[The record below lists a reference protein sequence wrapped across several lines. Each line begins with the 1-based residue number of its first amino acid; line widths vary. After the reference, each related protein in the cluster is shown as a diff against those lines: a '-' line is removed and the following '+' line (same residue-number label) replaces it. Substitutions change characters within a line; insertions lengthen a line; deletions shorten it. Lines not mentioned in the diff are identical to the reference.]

1 MSLLIRNALVDGIA
15 SDILIEGA
23 IIKSV
28 GPART
33 DGGATRAANDAAAD
47 SSGAVASV
55 GEPGSARRADPEV
68 LDASGMAA
76 LPSFVNAHTH
86 AAMTLFRGIA
96 EDMELMPWL
105 TEAIW
110 PREARLTPDD
120 VYWGTRLAA
129 LEMIRSGT
137 TLAADMYFFPEAQA
151 RAARDSGMRFV
162 ISYPII
168 DGLDESRARE
178 LQRAC
183 TIFFET
189 PPDCGP
195 VSTFGLAAHSVY
207 ATSASSLRYLADMAA
222 ERGLSLHIHLAE
234 TETEDRD
241 CRAATGKSPVAY
253 LDSLGALGPR
263 TFAAHCVHLSKTDW
277 DILAARRVCVVHNPV
292 SNMKLACGG
301 AFDYHAASRRG
312 IRVLLGTDGA
322 ASNNSLNLAADMK
335 IAGLLQKHHFRDPR
349 RWPVAELFN
358 AATRAGHEF
367 FNTGAGRIEAGAT
380 ADLILVDTRS
390 PEMTPIHDLAANLV
404 YAGATSAIDTTIC
417 AGKLLMRHRV
427 IEGEEEVRAQAALRA
442 HALARSL

>member
-1 MSLLIRNALVDGIA
+1 MSLLIRNALVDGVE
-15 SDILIEGA
+15 SDILIEGK

-28 GPART
+28 QPART
-33 DGGATRAANDAAAD
+33 DGGVTRAANDAGAD
-47 SSGAVASV
+47 SAGAVAP
-55 GEPGSARRADPEV
+55 GAEAGSARGADPEV
-68 LDASGMAA
+68 FDAEDMAA

-137 TLAADMYFFPEAQA
+137 TLAADMYFFPEVQA

-178 LQRAC
+178 LRRAC
-183 TIFFET
+183 TAFFNA

-195 VSTFGLAAHSVY
+195 ESVFGLAAHSVY
-207 ATSASSLRYLADMAA
+207 ATSAPSWRYLADVAT

-241 CRAATGKSPVAY
+241 CRAATGKSPVEY
-253 LDSLGALGPR
+253 LDSLGALTPR
-263 TFAAHCVHLSKTDW
+263 TFAAHCVHLSESDW
-277 DILAARRVCVVHNPV
+277 DTLAARGVCAVHNPV

-301 AFDYHAASRRG
+301 AFDYESAARRG
-312 IRVLLGTDGA
+312 VRVLLGTDGA
-322 ASNNSLNLAADMK
+322 ASNNSLNLASDMK

-349 RWPVAELFN
+349 RWPVAELFR
-358 AATRAGHEF
+358 AATTSGHEF
-367 FNTGAGRIEAGAT
+367 FGSGAGRIEAGAT
-380 ADLILVDTRS
+380 ADLILVDTRA
-390 PEMTPIHDLAANLV
+390 PEMTPVHDLVSNLV
-404 YAGATSAIDTTIC
+404 YAGAARAIDTTIC
-417 AGKLLMRHRV
+417 AGKVLMRHRV

-442 HALARSL
+442 HALAKSL

>member
-1 MSLLIRNALVDGIA
+1 MSLLVRNALVDGVK

-23 IIKSV
+23 VIKSIEPSLAV
-28 GPART
+28 GAV
-33 DGGATRAANDAAAD
+33 GADASRAASVATSSAASTSASAD
-47 SSGAVASV
+47 I
-55 GEPGSARRADPEV
+55 EM
-68 LDASGMAA
+68 LDADGMAA

-110 PREARLTPDD
+110 PREAKLTPDD

-168 DGLDESRARE
+168 DGLDESRAHE
-178 LQRAC
+178 SQRAC
-183 TIFFET
+183 TVFFDT

-195 VSTFGLAAHSVY
+195 VSTFGLAGHSVY
-207 ATSASSLRYLADMAA
+207 ATSASSWRYLAELAKA
-222 ERGLSLHIHLAE
+222 RGLSLHIHLAE
-234 TETEDRD
+234 TQAEERD
-241 CRAATGKSPVAY
+241 CRASTGKSPVEY

-263 TFAAHCVHLSKTDW
+263 TFAAHCVYLSDTDW
-277 DILAARRVCVVHNPV
+277 NTLAARGVCAVHNPV

-301 AFDYHAASRRG
+301 AFDYEAAARRG
-312 IRVLLGTDGA
+312 VRVLLGTDGA

-335 IAGLLQKHHFRDPR
+335 IAGLLQKHHFKDPR
-349 RWPVAELFN
+349 RWPVAQLFN

-367 FNTGAGRIEAGAT
+367 FGTGAGRIEAGAT
-380 ADLILVDTRS
+380 ADIILVDTKTS
-390 PEMTPIHDLAANLV
+390 EMTPVHDLISNLV

-417 AGKLLMRHRV
+417 AGKVLMRHRL
-427 IEGEEEVRAQAALRA
+427 IEGEEEVREQAALRA
-442 HALARSL
+442 RALAR